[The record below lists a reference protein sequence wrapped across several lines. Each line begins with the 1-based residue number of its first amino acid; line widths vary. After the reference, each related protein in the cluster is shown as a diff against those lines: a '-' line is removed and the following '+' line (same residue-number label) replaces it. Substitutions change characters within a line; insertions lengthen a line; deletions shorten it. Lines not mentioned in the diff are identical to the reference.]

1 MKYLNII
8 WLKIETTIR
17 IIVDQLLSINK
28 YIVKSDE
35 ENLNE
40 LLKTDDDKR
49 IFRDTIDELQKNDS
63 VKSKTVLINSKNI
76 TISI

>member
-1 MKYLNII
+1 MKLLKII
-8 WLKIETTIR
+8 WLKIGTTIR
-17 IIVDQLLSINK
+17 IIIEQLLSINK

-40 LLKTDDDKR
+40 LLKTEDDKR
-49 IFRDTIDELQKNDS
+49 KFRDAIDELQNNES
-63 VKSKTVLINSKNI
+63 VKSKTVYINKRNI